1 MGKLFSFSRDEM
13 GKGDTA
19 VHTPTFNLLIMVG
32 MGWQGLYGVGSD
44 GIGWN

>member
-13 GKGDTA
+13 GKDDAA
-19 VHTPTFNLLIMVG
+19 VDTPTFNLLIMVG